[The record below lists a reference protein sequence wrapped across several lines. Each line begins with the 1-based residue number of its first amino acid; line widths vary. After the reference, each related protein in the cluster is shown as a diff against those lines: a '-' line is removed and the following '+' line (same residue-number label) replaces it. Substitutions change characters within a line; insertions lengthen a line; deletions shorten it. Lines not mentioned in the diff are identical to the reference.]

1 MALILPLF
9 VMLILGCVDFGRFAY
24 TYIAVSNA
32 ARAGAA
38 WVMMNPPDNM
48 TTPSS
53 GWQSQVT
60 QAVNDEMSQ
69 QPGFQSTSLTVG
81 TVTPTGE
88 AGGTWRFTVTASYPF
103 QTMISWN
110 FNWLGVHL
118 GLPHSLTL
126 SQSVTMRGI
135 RP

>member
-1 MALILPLF
+1 MFVRERKEMKQARHRRRGATAAEMALILPLF

-32 ARAGAA
+32 ARAGASWA
-38 WVMMNPPDNM
+38 MMNPPDNM

-69 QPGFQSTSLTVG
+69 QPGFQSSSLTVG
-81 TVTPTGE
+81 TV
-88 AGGTWRFTVTASYPF
+88 
-103 QTMISWN
+103 
-110 FNWLGVHL
+110 
-118 GLPHSLTL
+118 
-126 SQSVTMRGI
+126 
-135 RP
+135 